1 MVPADVNL
9 AVVRLG
15 RGMVGLAK
23 PRVVHNTILP
33 VAYSA
38 TETECASRYML
49 IIKVVMHI
57 NHARPQAVKEGD
69 LLDSI
74 VVTVDLGGVH
84 RHGYWEDGDMST
96 VQFFIVKS
104 QHWFCRPTFAQRRH
118 T

>member
-1 MVPADVNL
+1 MVPANVNL

-15 RGMVGLAK
+15 RGTVGLAT

-49 IIKVVMHI
+49 IIKVVMDI

-69 LLDSI
+69 LLLDSI
-74 VVTVDLGGVH
+74 VVTVDLGDVH
-84 RHGYWEDGDMST
+84 RHREDGDIST
-96 VQFFIVKS
+96 VQFFILKS